1 GSWMAGGTTGNAYV
15 PPSFLYSTGSSTTTS
30 SSTSTTTSTTTTTT
44 PPAAGTSFVSS
55 FTPSRLRTDF
65 SGWVGMRLKVGSSDL
80 QVSSLGR
87 WVVAGN
93 TAAHTVKLVDAAT
106 GADVAGGS
114 VSVATAGA
122 PAGAFRYATLAAPL
136 ILRANSTYY
145 LVT

>member
-1 GSWMAGGTTGNAYV
+1 
-15 PPSFLYSTGSSTTTS
+15 
-30 SSTSTTTSTTTTTT
+30 
-44 PPAAGTSFVSS
+44 
-55 FTPSRLRTDF
+55 
-65 SGWVGMRLKVGSSDL
+65 MRLKVGASDL

-87 WVVAGN
+87 WVVSGN
-93 TAAHTVKLVDAAT
+93 TAAHTVKLVDGAT

-145 LVT
+145 LVTQETAGGDAWYDYDTRVVTTSAGSDTGAVYSTAANPGTWMAGGTTGNAYVPPSFLY